1 MTKLDPTVMMF
12 LIVFGLIVLSV
23 FTKNIQ
29 VIAISGLAL
38 ILALVMLKILYLELS
53 VIIAIAVLLFFALMG
68 DEVAGFVGKVGDVV
82 GDISLF
88 DRLSE
93 EDKEKVRQA
102 YADQFAPEGCYIVVN
117 HYDVNQWLDMLDEDY
132 RERWFI
138 VPDKDYQIWIYGAD
152 TISDYYIGDES
163 PTIEQQIKDVREN
176 NKIWVKVRVPELG
189 NVWVH
194 VKAKL
199 HEMSWW
205 LDPNRECVY
214 CSGEKHTCHPEI
226 DWLEVLT

>member
-138 VPDKDYQIWIYGAD
+138 VPDKDYQIWNMELTPY
-152 TISDYYIGDES
+152 
-163 PTIEQQIKDVREN
+163 PT
-176 NKIWVKVRVPELG
+176 
-189 NVWVH
+189 
-194 VKAKL
+194 
-199 HEMSWW
+199 
-205 LDPNRECVY
+205 
-214 CSGEKHTCHPEI
+214 TT
-226 DWLEVLT
+226 LETRARPLNSR